1 MTKEEEITTIVE
13 EAGAACGR
21 IVADSIAE
29 QERLAA
35 VTLAQFERGDLDAV
49 WRGDTE

>member
-1 MTKEEEITTIVE
+1 MTKEEITAITE

-21 IVADSIAE
+21 IMADGIAE

-35 VTLAQFERGDLDAV
+35 VTLAQFERGDFDAV